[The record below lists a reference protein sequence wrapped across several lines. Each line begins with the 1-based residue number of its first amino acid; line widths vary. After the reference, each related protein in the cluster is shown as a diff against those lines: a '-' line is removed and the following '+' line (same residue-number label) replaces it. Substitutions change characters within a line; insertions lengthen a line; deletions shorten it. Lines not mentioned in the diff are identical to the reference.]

1 MSRNLAA
8 ILLNRNMSQS
18 DLARATNVPQPSI
31 SRFITGTSKT
41 LGVRSAW
48 LISQK
53 LNITMEQLYDF
64 APLQS
69 VSDIPAQTLPIQPFR
84 AKNHALRPSIEKLL
98 AY

>member
-1 MSRNLAA
+1 MPHNLTV
-8 ILLNRNMSQS
+8 ILKNRKMSQS
-18 DLARATNVPQPSI
+18 DLARAANVPQPSI

-41 LGVRSAW
+41 LDVRSAW

-53 LNITMEQLYDF
+53 LEITMEQLYDF
-64 APLQS
+64 APLQP

-84 AKNHALRPSIEKLL
+84 AKNHAIRPSVEKLL